1 MRKPAKKGAKN
12 PPKVAAQSAVDQAAL
27 SAFRDLEAPIRVLE
41 RAANVAYLMTMRE
54 EGPRDKS
61 EGLALFAVVQVEQ
74 LAAELCKQFYR
85 AFEGSRRN
93 HKRAAA
99 PAA

>member
-1 MRKPAKKGAKN
+1 MRKPAKKGAKK

-27 SAFRDLEAPIRVLE
+27 SELRDLEPTIRDLQ
-41 RAANVAYLMTMRE
+41 RAANVAFLMTMRE
-54 EGPRDKS
+54 EEG
-61 EGLALFAVVQVEQ
+61 EGLALYAVEEVGRR
-74 LAAELCKQFYR
+74 AAELCKQFYR

-99 PAA
+99 RAA